1 MDVQVVYGAPG
12 TNTWA
17 GGLVG
22 RAGDDGW
29 VLGLLG
35 PPADRNEYAGYSLA
49 VGKFLPGKSGLQTA
63 VAAPR
68 AGPLQ
73 AGRVS
78 LVAALG
84 PDQPD
89 APGGPQVRGL
99 HLHQLLEGDQLGE
112 YFGGAVLAVDLTG
125 DGLAD
130 LVVGSPLATQASA
143 GARTKRST
151 GRFAKVI
158 FFCLYEIFNE
168 FLLYKQLSDHVR
180 F

>member
-1 MDVQVVYGAPG
+1 MYGAPG

-49 VGKFLPGKSGLQTA
+49 VGRFLPGTSSLQTA

-84 PDQPD
+84 PGQTD
-89 APGGPQVRGL
+89 APGRPQVRGL
-99 HLHQLLEGDQLGE
+99 HLLQQLEGDQLGE

-130 LVVGSPLATQASA
+130 LVVGSPLATQAGA
-143 GARTKRST
+143 GARTKRSA

-158 FFCLYEIFNE
+158 LYPFSRIFSINSC
-168 FLLYKQLSDHVR
+168 FTSSCR
-180 F
+180 NT